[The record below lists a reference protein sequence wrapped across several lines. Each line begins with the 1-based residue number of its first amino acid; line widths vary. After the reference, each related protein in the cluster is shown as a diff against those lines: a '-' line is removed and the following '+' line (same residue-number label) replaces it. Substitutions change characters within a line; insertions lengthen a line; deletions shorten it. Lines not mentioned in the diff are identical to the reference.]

1 MHSKTWGMHSG
12 CSCSILQ
19 HLLKLTLF
27 FSFLQIKKKIPVPDD
42 ITEQGVP
49 AGHVPLIPDI
59 SELLRE
65 LPNLEPICK

>member
-1 MHSKTWGMHSG
+1 
-12 CSCSILQ
+12 
-19 HLLKLTLF
+19 
-27 FSFLQIKKKIPVPDD
+27 LQITKKIPVPDD

-49 AGHVPLIPDI
+49 AGHVPLLPDI

>member
-1 MHSKTWGMHSG
+1 
-12 CSCSILQ
+12 
-19 HLLKLTLF
+19 LLKRTF
-27 FSFLQIKKKIPVPDD
+27 FFLQIKNKIPVPDD

-49 AGHVPLIPDI
+49 AGHVPLLPDI